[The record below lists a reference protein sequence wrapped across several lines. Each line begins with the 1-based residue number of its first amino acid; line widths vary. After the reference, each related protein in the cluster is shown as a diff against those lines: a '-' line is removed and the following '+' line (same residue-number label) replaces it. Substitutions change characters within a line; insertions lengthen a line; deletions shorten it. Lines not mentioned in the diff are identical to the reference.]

1 MKLTS
6 RICVTV
12 LTFGAAAACAS
23 STSAPASS
31 GGGSSSLST
40 ASVGSSSPQTSASPS
55 PSGSPGGQVQ
65 RLAEIRSE
73 GGFAGNQPRLQP
85 PAVVVYSDGTVI
97 LNAAKQH
104 TLTPANL
111 TKLMTTLRQD
121 LSGLPEEVKPDSRPM
136 PDIPTTVL
144 VVRKADGSEQTVR
157 ASGLP
162 QIGKEG
168 GYPAPLFDA
177 YIKLDALNADPGV
190 PFTSSKVRYLLQ
202 CPVMAQD
209 KAQPWP
215 AAMPQPTKAGDGDC
229 VEMPVVE
236 GTAADAVRAACQ
248 PAMPADGQ
256 AKPTVPYQSDKGV
269 RTCQWRY
276 ALPDETS

>member
-6 RICVTV
+6 GICVTA
-12 LTFGAAAACAS
+12 LILGGTAACAS
-23 STSAPASS
+23 SASS
-31 GGGSSSLST
+31 PAAGGGGSSSPST
-40 ASVGSSSPQTSASPS
+40 TSVGSTTPETSASS
-55 PSGSPGGQVQ
+55 PSSGGQVQ
-65 RLAEIRSE
+65 RLAEIHAE

-85 PAVVVYSDGTVI
+85 PAVVVYSDGTVV
-97 LNAAKQH
+97 LNALKQH

-111 TKLMTTLRQD
+111 TKLMTTLRKD
-121 LSGLPEEVKPDSRPM
+121 LDGLPEDVKPTSRPI
-136 PDIPTTVL
+136 PDIATTVL

-168 GYPAPLFDA
+168 GYPAPLYDA
-177 YIKLDALNADPGV
+177 YTKLDALSADPGT

-202 CPVMAQD
+202 CPVTTQD
-209 KAQPWP
+209 KPKPWP
-215 AAMPQPTKAGDGDC
+215 AAVPQPTRAGDGNC
-229 VEMPVVE
+229 TEMPVVE
-236 GTAADAVRAACQ
+236 GAAADAVRAACQ
-248 PAMPADGQ
+248 PAMPGDGQ